1 MFYYIIIHM
10 FTKRQSITCTT
21 LYIAWGALGFYRGA
35 HSYEYRRIKSIKQG
49 GHVEKI
55 TPMTPPA
62 RIYTHKIFTGMLG
75 VFIYM
80 CPFFFVVTLP
90 KEIYRF
96 EVNVLNIEDEK
107 KTDYYNELS

>member
-10 FTKRQSITCTT
+10 FTKRQRITCNA

-35 HSYEYRRIKSIKQG
+35 HSYEYRRIKHIMYRNP
-49 GHVEKI
+49 VEKI
-55 TPMTPPA
+55 TPA

>member
-1 MFYYIIIHM
+1 MIPISTYM
-10 FTKRQSITCTT
+10 FTTKQRFTCTT

-35 HSYEYRRIKSIKQG
+35 HSYEYRRMKHIMYRNP
-49 GHVEKI
+49 VEKI

-62 RIYTHKIFTGMLG
+62 RIYTHKLFTGMLG

-90 KEIYRF
+90 KELYRF
-96 EVNVLNIEDEK
+96 EVNMLNIEDEK
-107 KTDYYNELS
+107 KTDYYNELN